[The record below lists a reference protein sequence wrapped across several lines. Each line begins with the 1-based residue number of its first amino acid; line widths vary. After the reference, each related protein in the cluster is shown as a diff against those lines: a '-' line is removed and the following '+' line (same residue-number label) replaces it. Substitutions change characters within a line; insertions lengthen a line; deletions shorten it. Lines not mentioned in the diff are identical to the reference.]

1 MEGPRLLLA
10 WAISSV
16 VTWTLFSPLC
26 FAPQLQSYRSPFF
39 KRDCPHLLLSMRRR
53 VGVESALR
61 QMESKREAPGVVPA
75 AATASPRPEGVLSSA
90 GDQLEPVSG
99 PQPDVPAA
107 RVRSQSAPPVI
118 LGAAARPTITDAY
131 AAVGRPEDG
140 QPQGSRA
147 PVPLAADVAWPVAFP
162 WVCLILPSVHM
173 HPYGPVLG
181 FAAGP
186 PVLLPVAGLLPL
198 FHPWVPGVPPGP
210 ATSLTVIPHPPNPFH
225 CCPGCRCFPAYL
237 PPPHGPPE

>member
-1 MEGPRLLLA
+1 M
-10 WAISSV
+10 
-16 VTWTLFSPLC
+16 
-26 FAPQLQSYRSPFF
+26 
-39 KRDCPHLLLSMRRR
+39 
-53 VGVESALR
+53 GVESALR
-61 QMESKREAPGVVPA
+61 QMESKREALGVVPA

-107 RVRSQSAPPVI
+107 QVRSQSAPPVI

-131 AAVGRPEDG
+131 AAVGRTEDG

-181 FAAGP
+181 FAPGP
-186 PVLLPVAGLLPL
+186 PPAPPRGRAAASVPPLGAWRASWTCHLPDCDSPSPKPLPLLSGLPL
-198 FHPWVPGVPPGP
+198 FPRVP
-210 ATSLTVIPHPPNPFH
+210 ATSPWAPRIAWLGTPQQLGAVMLPENRQVDKTLPKGSPFLRNPSARGLRDVSFLAA
-225 CCPGCRCFPAYL
+225 G
-237 PPPHGPPE
+237 